1 MSHLHHKV
9 SALIDGELSP
19 NARGR
24 ALAHARSCAQ
34 CRQEIA
40 ETLEVKRRVNAM
52 APVEVSTD
60 LLDVVR
66 SITLAPAVSTPGQR
80 PLMRRAFAGVGSLSV
95 VMIALAY
102 VVGAPQSSQAKIVRP
117 PVEEF
122 AAEFADSTGL
132 APLSDPAVE
141 GLGAD
146 PAARTTQ
153 VTFPAR
159 TTTAARPSLVD
170 GSAGDTWPVPST
182 WQAGDEP
189 SAVGELRRALAAP
202 QRLGYVGVLVIRSV
216 SDGGTASFRI
226 EVQHVPGQGT
236 RFDVLRQNG
245 KVRGESFIK
254 EPRVGSGD
262 ATGKSLNALAA
273 AYDLHAEG
281 RQEIGGRTA
290 TVVSASQH
298 GQVTARF
305 WIDVRTGL
313 LLQRVLYADG
323 QLVRWS
329 GYSSIDVN
337 RHGFMPHLPP
347 ELAAPQ
353 TTVLSKTAAP
363 ALNDLGWTCPQSLT
377 PRFQLS
383 LLHQV
388 HTGGGVMR
396 AEYTDGLSNISVF
409 EERGS
414 LDTSALDDFHGV
426 LVAGN
431 LVYLKAGLPMLA
443 VWESGG
449 TVFTVVTDAPRAMA
463 DALIARLPH
472 VASQE
477 QSGVVTRIGHGLSR
491 LVSTVSP

>member
-19 NARGR
+19 SARRR

-60 LLDVVR
+60 LLDVVG

-80 PLMRRAFAGVGSLSV
+80 PLLRLAFAGVGSLSV

-102 VVGAPQSSQAKIVRP
+102 VVGAPQASQAKVVSP

-132 APLSDPAVE
+132 VPLSDPAVE
-141 GLGAD
+141 GLAAD
-146 PAARTTQ
+146 PASRTTR

-159 TTTAARPSLVD
+159 STTPARPSLVD
-170 GSAGDTWPVPST
+170 GSAGDPRPVPSS

-189 SAVGELRRALAAP
+189 SAVVELRRALAAP
-202 QRLGYVGVLVIRSV
+202 QRLGYVGVLVIRSI
-216 SDGGTASFRI
+216 DAGGTASFRI
-226 EVQHVPGQGT
+226 EVRHVPGQGT

-245 KVRGESFIK
+245 KVRGESFIT
-254 EPRVGSGD
+254 EPRVGSGEP
-262 ATGKSLNALAA
+262 TGKPLDALAA

-313 LLQRVLYADG
+313 LLQRALYADG

-329 GYSSIDVN
+329 GYSSIDVD

-347 ELAAPQ
+347 ELAAPE

-377 PRFQLS
+377 PRFQLT

-388 HTGGGVMR
+388 DIDGGVMR

-414 LDTSALDDFHGV
+414 LDTSALHDFHGV

-431 LVYLKAGLPMLA
+431 LVYVKAGLPMLA

-463 DALIARLPH
+463 DALISRLPH
-472 VASQE
+472 AASQE